1 MTAKEY
7 LLEIHKSRRILHT
20 LEQRAEEL
28 RTQAEG
34 LKAIAYD
41 KDKVQVSPSN
51 TMEEVII
58 KLVEVEEEYGR
69 QVLKYHEAVLIRI
82 RQIEALSAQSA
93 ELLTLR
99 YIDGL
104 SLWKVSKRMHLSFD
118 RVRHLHGI
126 ALEEFRKRWRKLKDD
141 TF

>member
-7 LLEIHKSRRILHT
+7 LSEIQKMRRLLHSLEL
-20 LEQRAEEL
+20 RAEEL

-34 LKAIAYD
+34 VKAIRYD
-41 KDKVQVSPSN
+41 GDKVQVSPTN
-51 TMEEVII
+51 IMEKLVPL
-58 KLVEVEEEYGR
+58 LVEVEEEYGR

-93 ELLTLR
+93 DLLTLR

-104 SLWKVSKRMHLSFD
+104 SLWKVSKRMHWTYD
-118 RVRHLHGI
+118 WTKHRHGI
-126 ALEEFRKRWRKLKDD
+126 ALEEFKKKWLI
-141 TF
+141 

>member
-20 LEQRAEEL
+20 LEQRTEEL

-69 QVLKYHEAVLIRI
+69 QMVKYHEAIMTRV
-82 RQIEALSAQSA
+82 RQIQELSAISA

-99 YIDGL
+99 YVDGL
-104 SLWKVSKRMHLSFD
+104 SLWKVSKRMHKEYD
-118 RVRHLHGI
+118 WTRHLHGI
-126 ALEEFRKRWRKLKDD
+126 ALEEFKKKWLS
-141 TF
+141 

>member
-7 LLEIHKSRRILHT
+7 LSEIQKMRRLLHSLEL
-20 LEQRAEEL
+20 RAEEL

-34 LKAIAYD
+34 VKAMRYD
-41 KDKVQVSPSN
+41 RDKVQVSPTN
-51 TMEEVII
+51 MMEELAPL
-58 KLVEVEEEYGR
+58 LVEVEEEYGR
-69 QVLKYHEAVLIRI
+69 QIVKYHEAVLIRI

>member
-7 LLEIHKSRRILHT
+7 LSEIQKMRRLLHSLEL
-20 LEQRAEEL
+20 RAEEL

-34 LKAIAYD
+34 VKAIRYD
-41 KDKVQVSPSN
+41 GDKVQVSPTN
-51 TMEEVII
+51 MME
-58 KLVEVEEEYGR
+58 KLVPLLVEIEEEYGR
-69 QVLKYHEAVLIRI
+69 QVLKYHEAVLTRI

-104 SLWKVSKRMHLSFD
+104 SLWKVSKRMHKEYD
-118 RVRHLHGI
+118 WTRHLHGM
-126 ALEEFRKRWRKLKDD
+126 ALEEFRKKWLN
-141 TF
+141 